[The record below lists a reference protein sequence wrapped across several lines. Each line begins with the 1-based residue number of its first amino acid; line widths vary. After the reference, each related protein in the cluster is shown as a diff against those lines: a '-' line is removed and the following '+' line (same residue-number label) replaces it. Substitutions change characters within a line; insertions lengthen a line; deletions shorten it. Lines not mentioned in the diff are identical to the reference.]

1 MTSRKW
7 VVPVGLMAML
17 VAGFFLVRSLSDD
30 LVYYLYTSEAVEQRA
45 DFPDG
50 RRFRLAGI
58 VVPGTISFNADE
70 VVFEVSDGAATVPVR
85 LLGTPPQLFAEDV
98 PVLMEGT
105 WEGDVFESDLLLI
118 RHEEGYEAPDE
129 GNVPES

>member
-1 MTSRKW
+1 MNTRRW
-7 VVPVGLMAML
+7 VISVSLISML

-58 VVPGTISFNADE
+58 VVPGTIAGDPGAVTFD
-70 VVFEVSDGAATVPVR
+70 VSDGAETVSVR
-85 LLGTPPQLFAEDV
+85 LLGTPPQLFQDDV
-98 PVLMEGT
+98 PVLLEGA
-105 WEGDVFESDLLLI
+105 WEEGLFVSDLVLI
-118 RHEEGYEAPDE
+118 RHEEGYEAPEE
-129 GNVPES
+129 GTGA